1 MYLLP
6 MRAFHPKRTS
16 NRTLCL
22 LLLLLVVVVIVV
34 EKPRSNKVTPKGGL
48 MGVLKNF
55 LKQEVK
61 FFNLIKLVRYP
72 E

>member
-1 MYLLP
+1 MYLFP
-6 MRAFHPKRTS
+6 MRTFHPKRTS

-22 LLLLLVVVVIVV
+22 LLLLLVV

-48 MGVLKNF
+48 IGVLKNF
-55 LKQEVK
+55 LKQEVN
-61 FFNLIKLVRYP
+61 FFSPIKLVRYQ